1 MRVIKQLT
9 TLVAFAALGCSAGP
23 ELDTRTFRLEHLE
36 GFAAAEIVAPYVY
49 TDRPDA
55 PGTLSH
61 QGNVLTVRETLD
73 NLEKI
78 ARVLEELDTAEPGVQ
93 LRFQIIEANGAAT
106 SDPAI
111 AEVEAELRKLFQF
124 RGYRLLAE
132 AFVGGVEGSSISQ
145 AVSARGEPYAIDAR
159 IHRVQ
164 VSDAGGSVMLTV
176 ALRLP
181 NVGSTLESTVNV
193 PVGKTVVLGNGQL
206 DPQRGPLILTVRP
219 ELVQP

>member
-1 MRVIKQLT
+1 MRGTKQLT
-9 TLVAFAALGCSAGP
+9 TLAALIAIGCSAGP
-23 ELDTRTFRLEHLE
+23 ELDTRTFRLAYLE
-36 GFAAAEIVAPYVY
+36 GSAAAEIVGPYVY

-55 PGTLSH
+55 PGTFSYRD
-61 QGNVLTVRETLD
+61 NVLTVRETPD

-78 ARVLEELDTAEPGVQ
+78 ARVLEEFDTPEPGVQ
-93 LRFQIIEANGAAT
+93 LRFQIIEANGSST

-132 AFVGGVEGSSISQ
+132 AYVGGVEGSSISQ
-145 AVSARGEPYAIDAR
+145 AVSTRGEPYVIEAH

-164 VSDAGGSVMLTV
+164 VSDAGAAVTLTV

-193 PVGKTVVLGNGQL
+193 AAGKTVVLGNGQL